1 VPGNSVPM
9 GSILLNEAKE
19 PLHSL
24 LIIIMLLTFDDN
36 LLATIDELITAI
48 LREVLLNQEFAT
60 SLELIMG
67 LFAVLLGDAIGETAL
82 YNISERAI

>member
-1 VPGNSVPM
+1 
-9 GSILLNEAKE
+9 
-19 PLHSL
+19 
-24 LIIIMLLTFDDN
+24 MLLAFDDN

-48 LREVLLNQEFAT
+48 LREVLLSQEFAT

-67 LFAVLLGDAIGETAL
+67 FFAVLLGDAIGKTAL